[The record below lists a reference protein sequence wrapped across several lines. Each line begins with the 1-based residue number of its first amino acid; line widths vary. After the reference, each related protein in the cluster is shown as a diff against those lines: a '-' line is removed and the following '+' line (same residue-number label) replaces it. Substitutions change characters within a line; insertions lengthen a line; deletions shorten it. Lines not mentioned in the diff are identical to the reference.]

1 MGAWTLQEARQHL
14 RAWMDAELAVSTG
27 QRYKIGTRELTRAD
41 LDEIAKRILFWRN
54 EVERL
59 ERGRVGGARVLRV
72 VPRDL

>member
-27 QRYKIGTRELTRAD
+27 QRYRIGTRELTRAD
-41 LDEIAKRILFWRN
+41 LGEIAKRIQFWSN
-54 EVERL
+54 EVARL
-59 ERGRVGGARVLRV
+59 EKGRGSGARVLRV